1 MHNYKEQIIRDKLAE
16 YASDVI
22 DGIKACHA
30 DVSEY
35 NYDTLKDKL
44 RDWVEGDIIAWNSL
58 TREISECEYELGYT
72 RRTID
77 PDCGEPCGQYGDLL
91 ERLGD
96 LHEEVTDW
104 TVAYDEV
111 FDSFWEGLYA
121 FLYPE
126 EV

>member
-1 MHNYKEQIIRDKLAE
+1 MHNYKEQMIRDKLAE

-44 RDWVEGDIIAWNSL
+44 RDWVESDIPAWNSL
-58 TREISECEYELGYT
+58 TREISECEYELSYT
-72 RRTID
+72 RRAID
-77 PDCGEPCGQYGDLL
+77 PDCGEPCGRYGDLL

-96 LHEEVTDW
+96 LHENAEDW
-104 TVAYDEV
+104 TVAYEEL

-126 EV
+126 EA

>member
-1 MHNYKEQIIRDKLAE
+1 MISYKEQMIRDKLAE

-58 TREISECEYELGYT
+58 TREISECEYELSYT

-77 PDCGEPCGQYGDLL
+77 QIDGEPCGYYGALC
-91 ERLGD
+91 ERLSD
-96 LHEEVTDW
+96 LQENAEDW
-104 TVAYDEV
+104 SNTFDEV